1 MTSLKMRSRRRKRL
15 RSPNRD
21 YGFRKDRRLGDG
33 PFFEG
38 REAYGAFGGLVWKC
52 DVFCGWVVGLEVLK
66 VFKVLEC

>member
-1 MTSLKMRSRRRKRL
+1 M
-15 RSPNRD
+15 
-21 YGFRKDRRLGDG
+21 GDG

-66 VFKVLEC
+66 VFKALKVFKVLEC